1 MVESMEAEI
10 QHEVVIIGGGVAGL
24 SAAKEL
30 IAQGVTNICL
40 VEAQWRL
47 GGRVKQVTQATPL
60 AQ

>member
-1 MVESMEAEI
+1 MEAEEI
-10 QHEVVIIGGGVAGL
+10 QYEVVIIGGGVAGL

-30 IAQGVTNICL
+30 ITQGVTNICL
-40 VEAQWRL
+40 VEAQGRL